1 MTSLSTSEC
10 LRFRDMD
17 EAETQVAKRARV
29 CSSKEVVV
37 DERRL
42 REMEST
48 VSCIERRTMYH
59 GISPVEVVRQLIE
72 VWETFEPI
80 EDLTR
85 PLGLMRDILINY
97 RMGLS
102 LRYKNMSPLERHK

>member
-1 MTSLSTSEC
+1 M
-10 LRFRDMD
+10 
-17 EAETQVAKRARV
+17 
-29 CSSKEVVV
+29 
-37 DERRL
+37 
-42 REMEST
+42 
-48 VSCIERRTMYH
+48 
-59 GISPVEVVRQLIE
+59 RQLIE

-102 LRYKNMSPLERHK
+102 LRYKNMSLLERHK

>member
-1 MTSLSTSEC
+1 MSSLSTSEF
-10 LRFRDMD
+10 LRLSSMQRAPNPADK
-17 EAETQVAKRARV
+17 AETQVEKRARV
-29 CSSKEVVV
+29 DV
-37 DERRL
+37 RRL

-48 VSCIERRTMYH
+48 VSCVERRTMYH

-102 LRYKNMSPLERHK
+102 LRYKNMSLLERHK